1 MISVRLL
8 AGSLRGAVAPRSANG
23 SARRVFVFL
32 GCFALLSGAVRAS
45 DYSITIPFPVR
56 IADWEET
63 EMLFSAPPQQS
74 ITPNG
79 PGRTDFSLAP
89 VASPATVFVTVIF
102 KESLVTPVTLS
113 WQSSV
118 SSLRVPLSEDLSE
131 GAAGWSQRTLRL
143 PAGFS
148 AQGGTFILGGDQRA
162 IARVRFDWLKP
173 METFV
178 AVDQP
183 QPGLLL
189 GGRLVENDMLSGNPE
204 LSPPDAWFGD
214 ILEASL
220 QDAVESLDGGLLFEV
235 PLDQT
240 RGTVILKAKLQGVGL
255 EDPVEIWVNE
265 SYAGALHPAVPPLT
279 DPGYVRL
286 PDGTVIY
293 AGWRDA
299 ALFVPE
305 GLLMDGE
312 NTIELRP
319 FTPGCSVR
327 DAALQI
333 LVPMDDVSADPIDLG
348 WPEL

>member
-1 MISVRLL
+1 MII
-8 AGSLRGAVAPRSANG
+8 
-23 SARRVFVFL
+23 FL
-32 GCFALLSGAVRAS
+32 SCFAFLSGAVRAS
-45 DYSITIPFPVR
+45 DYSVTIPFPVR

-63 EMLFSAPPQQS
+63 GILFSASPQQL
-74 ITPNG
+74 ITPDG
-79 PGRTDFSLAP
+79 PGRTDFFLAP
-89 VASPATVFVTVIF
+89 VPSPATVFVTVIF
-102 KESLVTPVTLS
+102 KESLGTPVTLS

-131 GAAGWSQRTLRL
+131 GVAGWSQRTLRL

-148 AQGGTFILGGDQRA
+148 TQGGTLILGGDQRA

-183 QPGLLL
+183 LPGLLL
-189 GGRLVENDMLSGNPE
+189 GGRLVENDVLSGIAE

-214 ILEASL
+214 ILEAGL
-220 QDAVESLDGGLLFEV
+220 QDAVESLDGGVLFAV

-240 RGTVILKAKLQGVGL
+240 RGTVVLKAKLQGVGL
-255 EDPVEIWVNE
+255 GDPVEIWVNE
-265 SYAGALHPAVPPLT
+265 SYAGALHPATPPLT

-286 PDGTVIY
+286 PDGRVIY
-293 AGWRDA
+293 AGWREA
-299 ALFVPE
+299 ALFLPE
-305 GLLMDGE
+305 GLLVDGE

-319 FTPGCSVR
+319 LTPGCSVR

-333 LVPMDDVSADPIDLG
+333 LVPVDDLLADPIDLG
-348 WPEL
+348 WPEF